1 MGEHA
6 DRLCRTQRRSKN
18 GSKMQVDLPL
28 VSSCVFVRIRRG
40 DRVKVLDIPGVLS
53 LVGAK
58 SSQSNRMRNMQIEAR
73 SVGLDQACG
82 AASSCFC
89 WTKGVD
95 SGWRIGSNHRN
106 CREKENSLRVAL
118 SLEVLMQRIAV
129 EGNGVDLEAPDPDC
143 RSNSSSN
150 PESQLCGLL
159 TAWNRQL
166 ESTTSQAHASAS
178 AKSAIPDSER
188 METNKA
194 RV

>member
-1 MGEHA
+1 MAERGVS
-6 DRLCRTQRRSKN
+6 LYRTQHRLKN
-18 GSKMQVDLPL
+18 GSKAQLDLKPP
-28 VSSCVFVRIRRG
+28 STYVFVRRD

-95 SGWRIGSNHRN
+95 SGWLNGSNHRN

-118 SLEVLMQRIAV
+118 SLEVLMQPIAV
-129 EGNGVDLEAPDPDC
+129 EGNGVDLEALDPDC

-150 PESQLCGLL
+150 PESQLCD
-159 TAWNRQL
+159 RL
-166 ESTTSQAHASAS
+166 ESTA
-178 AKSAIPDSER
+178 
-188 METNKA
+188 
-194 RV
+194 